1 MYDCHQSISD
11 VKVHNGTGCHI
22 QILAGL
28 MTACLKLLNR
38 KIVLGISEKTLQK
51 SGLAV
56 SESTN
61 AEN

>member
-1 MYDCHQSISD
+1 MSHTDFGRVDDS
-11 VKVHNGTGCHI
+11 
-22 QILAGL
+22 
-28 MTACLKLLNR
+28 ACLKLLNR